1 MPPPIP
7 KQEPRVGP
15 FVLMDEIGSGE
26 TARVFRARY
35 RPRDEDRQDIGLDY
49 GTVVVLKVLRGNAEL
64 APEKVEA
71 FTREAEL
78 LVMMDHPGIVKALTR
93 GINAGRVWM
102 ALEYVEGED
111 LRTVFDVFVREEL
124 RMKPQVVL
132 ALMADLCA
140 ALASAHGLVDPR
152 GQPLG
157 LVHRDISPNNIL
169 LDVSGFPRIV
179 DFGNSLLSA
188 REAPSGAIVGTPG
201 YMAPEQARGDAVTPA
216 TDVYALGLIMFELLT
231 SQRAYPVESLPDAL
245 VLQTHAQAARLSWPD
260 HFEISSR
267 IRAIVDQALHEDP
280 EMRPPDA
287 SAFYHLIA
295 PMVRDT
301 DAGRHALKVVSRDLV
316 QSNAER
322 PQPLYV

>member
-1 MPPPIP
+1 MP

-15 FVLMDEIGSGE
+15 FVLMDELGSGE

-35 RPRDEDRQDIGLDY
+35 RPRDEDRQDLGLEY
-49 GTVVVLKVLRGNAEL
+49 GTVVVLKVLRGNVEL

-111 LRTVFDVFVREEL
+111 LRTVFEVFAREEL

-132 ALMADLCA
+132 ALMADICA

-169 LDVSGFPRIV
+169 LDISGFPRIV
-179 DFGNSLLSA
+179 DFGNALLTA
-188 REAPSGAIVGTPG
+188 REAPSGALIGTPG
-201 YMAPEQARGDAVTPA
+201 YLAPEQARGEAVSAA

-245 VLQTHAQAARLSWPD
+245 VLQTHASAARLSWPD

-280 EMRPPDA
+280 VMRPPDA

-295 PMVRDT
+295 PMVRDA
-301 DAGRHALKVVSRDLV
+301 DGGRHALKVVSRDLV